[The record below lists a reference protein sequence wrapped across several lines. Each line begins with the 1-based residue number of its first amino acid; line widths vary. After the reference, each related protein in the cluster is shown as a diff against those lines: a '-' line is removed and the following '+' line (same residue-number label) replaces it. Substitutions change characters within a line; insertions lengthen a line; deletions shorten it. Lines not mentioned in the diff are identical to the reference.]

1 MASARRVATVIALA
15 AALVGSQLAAGAPS
29 QYVERLPRVK
39 PGRLLPSASGLVLG
53 KTTKP
58 QLLARWGPA
67 SQCLDI
73 VHSCSWIV
81 GIARNG
87 SIRRGETADY
97 ITVVFD
103 DRTRWANTLTMRT
116 NSARKSRL
124 RGWRM
129 PEGIGIGSPFP
140 AVKRAYPKVRWLRS
154 GAANMSTW
162 GVLSYEHAG
171 GHYILNVTFDRAT
184 RSVSSGRVVSF
195 DLIWQLPRF
204 TCALTAETVPPP
216 AGAASGRRVR
226 GSCAGAEA
234 YFELQGRRFPLELE
248 FLATRG
254 GEITSATSPFDPGC
268 SPERCQTRVA
278 DWAVDVTLGTSTLD
292 TRLEARVQIPPGAPY
307 TGSASLKI
315 PLG

>member
-1 MASARRVATVIALA
+1 MASALRLAAVIVLA
-15 AALVGSQLAAGAPS
+15 AALVGTQVAAA
-29 QYVERLPRVK
+29 VETVDRLPHVK
-39 PGRLLPSASGLVLG
+39 PGRLLPSAGGLVLG
-53 KTTKP
+53 KTTRP

-67 SQCLDI
+67 SECPQGAS
-73 VHSCSWIV
+73 SCSWIV

-103 DRTRWANTLTMRT
+103 QRTRWAYNLTMRT
-116 NSARKSRL
+116 NSAQKSRL

-129 PEGIGIGSPFP
+129 PEGIGIGSPFT
-140 AVKRAYPKVRWLRS
+140 AVKRAYPKVRYLRS

-162 GVLSYEHAG
+162 GVLSYEHAA
-171 GHYILNVTFDRAT
+171 GHYILNFTFDRAT
-184 RSVSSGRVVSF
+184 RAVSSGRVVSF

-204 TCALTAETVPPP
+204 TCSLAAASVPPP
-216 AGAASGRRVR
+216 DGAAAGTRVR
-226 GSCAGAEA
+226 GSCAGAA
-234 YFELQGRRFPLELE
+234 TYFELQGRRFPLELE

-254 GEITSATSPFDPGC
+254 GEITSATSPFDPDC
-268 SPERCQTRVA
+268 SPERCKTRVA
-278 DWAVDVTLGTSTLD
+278 DWEVDVTLGISAPG
-292 TRLEARVQIPPGAPY
+292 TRLEARIQIPPGAPY